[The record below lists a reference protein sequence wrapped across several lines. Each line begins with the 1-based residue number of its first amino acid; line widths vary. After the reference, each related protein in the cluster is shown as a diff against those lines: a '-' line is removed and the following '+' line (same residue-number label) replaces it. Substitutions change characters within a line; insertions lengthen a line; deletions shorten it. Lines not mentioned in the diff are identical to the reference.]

1 MAARINTALLCVV
14 IALLAYMLSRKAPL
28 QAGRFQ
34 WLDTPGKQLAFD
46 TATGQRCWVW
56 METPAQPKDDIRS
69 CAELRHAVK

>member
-1 MAARINTALLCVV
+1 MASKINTALLCAVL
-14 IALLAYMLSRKAPL
+14 ALLIYSLPRKSP

-56 METPAQPKDDIRS
+56 TETPPVSNDKIPA
-69 CAELRHAVK
+69 CAELVRKAN

>member
-1 MAARINTALLCVV
+1 MACRINTALLCAVL
-14 IALLAYMLSRKAPL
+14 ALLIYSLLRKAP

-56 METPAQPKDDIRS
+56 TETSPVPNDQIPV
-69 CAELRHAVK
+69 CAELARKAK